1 MRGDRRPAR
10 GGVDLMATVRDVAPA
25 LRAFA
30 SEVGAR
36 GPRAGRR
43 GRHRVP
49 RGGPGGFRGPG
60 GPGPCRHPVLRA
72 VGAHRP
78 GRGRHHRRG
87 TRRCALRTGPVRSP
101 ARGGGLHRRRRPG
114 RRPPGGGRAGS
125 GPVRNSLLEATYVDA
140 WGRVVRAGAP
150 VVKNVS
156 GFDLCRL
163 LVGSLGTVGLIAE
176 VVLRTTPL
184 PGAEQW
190 MTGAADVDAVRA
202 AVSRPAAV
210 LWDGSQVWVLL
221 RGHPADV
228 AAGAASLAAVG
239 CGDVATGAPPLPPH
253 RWSVDPSRVDQL
265 ADGRAG
271 SLRGRG
277 GRGGGAR
284 LRPRPPPGGPGAA
297 RGPAPE
303 REGPLRPGRPVE
315 PGALAVGRRRVAG
328 RRRCPVLGRRP

>member
-1 MRGDRRPAR
+1 MRSPDRARPFPCPRRRAPPSAASWPSAAR
-10 GGVDLMATVRDVAPA
+10 GW
-25 LRAFA
+25 
-30 SEVGAR
+30 
-36 GPRAGRR
+36 
-43 GRHRVP
+43 
-49 RGGPGGFRGPG
+49 
-60 GPGPCRHPVLRA
+60 
-72 VGAHRP
+72 
-78 GRGRHHRRG
+78 
-87 TRRCALRTGPVRSP
+87 TRC
-101 ARGGGLHRRRRPG
+101 
-114 RRPPGGGRAGS
+114 GS

-184 PGAEQW
+184 PGAERW

-253 RWSVDPSRVDQL
+253 RWSVEPSRVDQL

-271 SLRGRG
+271 SFVAEVGVGVVHASVPAPHREVPERLAVLHRSVKARFDPDGRLNP
-277 GRGGGAR
+277 GRSPLAADASPDGVGAR
-284 LRPRPPPGGPGAA
+284 
-297 RGPAPE
+297 
-303 REGPLRPGRPVE
+303 
-315 PGALAVGRRRVAG
+315 
-328 RRRCPVLGRRP
+328 C